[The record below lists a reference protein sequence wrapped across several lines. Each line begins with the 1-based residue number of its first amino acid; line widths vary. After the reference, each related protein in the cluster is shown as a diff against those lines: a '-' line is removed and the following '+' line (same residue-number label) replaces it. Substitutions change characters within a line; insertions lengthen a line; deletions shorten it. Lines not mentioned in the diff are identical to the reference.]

1 MRHPSQGFTLIELL
15 ITIAIA
21 ATLMAIAIPSF
32 SDWLIKTRVKG
43 AAEEI
48 QSTLSYAR
56 SESIKQNKETC
67 LTITDKNSSTWQ
79 LAITANCSNSTIYRL
94 ISANEFNNAIT
105 LTIDNTSKIDK
116 TRFTPRSQRPGFNN
130 NDITVKTTQSMSIAG
145 GNYQLRINLTP
156 TGLISICSNGTSSIG
171 GYVTCA

>member
-1 MRHPSQGFTLIELL
+1 MPSYRSRGFTLIELL

-21 ATLMAIAIPSF
+21 AILMAIAIPSF

-48 QSTLSYAR
+48 QSTLSYAK

-67 LTITDKNSSTWQ
+67 LTITDKNSSNWQ

-94 ISANEFNNAIT
+94 ISASEFNNAIT
-105 LTIDNTSKIDK
+105 LTIDNTSK
-116 TRFTPRSQRPGFNN
+116 
-130 NDITVKTTQSMSIAG
+130 
-145 GNYQLRINLTP
+145 
-156 TGLISICSNGTSSIG
+156 
-171 GYVTCA
+171 